1 MMKRF
6 FFYVFF
12 LLTHILYSQHT
23 NLTLNTSLTSDLDRF
38 LYSNK
43 TDIHTS
49 CRPIIKSNLSFSID
63 SAIARYYVSNYK
75 NVYMR
80 KLFSEH
86 LFILGGNDYNVIVS
100 PIFHFSKGKDLID
113 SDNTFVNS
121 RGYLIE
127 ADLGNKFSFSTSFVE
142 NQAIFPNY
150 LDSYIRD
157 NRVVLGQGY
166 ARNFKGTGFD
176 YAMSSGYVS
185 YVPNTNFYLQ
195 FGHGKNFIGDGYRSL
210 LLSDNTFNYPY
221 LKIQTNFRKV
231 QYTTVYAELMDINYF
246 KIYDLPTSGQMG
258 YPKKYLSLHYLSY
271 NINNR
276 FNLSFFESVIWKM
289 NNNPNSHSFDIN
301 YLNPITLINQISNN
315 EESPNNVF
323 LGINS
328 RYAFSSSYFYGQLL
342 IDNFSCLN
350 LNNLDSY
357 WANNI
362 GFQLGYKIFNP
373 FSISRLTL
381 QTEYNYVRPYTYA
394 HNNPF
399 QNYGHYNQSLSHPLG
414 ANFSEI
420 LFIGNYKWKRF
431 AIDAKI
437 MFAKQGKDFQGDS
450 ISYGANVYYS
460 TGTYANAQGLTGIS
474 SGRPSDYGVEM
485 YQGNLTTINFRSLN
499 ISYIINPVTNLKIN
513 IGIIL
518 RKSSN
523 IDGDMKTRFINF
535 GIMSDLF
542 NRYYDI

>member
-1 MMKRF
+1 MF
-6 FFYVFF
+6 
-12 LLTHILYSQHT
+12 TNILCSQHT
-23 NLTLNTSLTSDLDRF
+23 NLTLNTSVTSDVDRF
-38 LYSNK
+38 LYSNIK
-43 TDIHTS
+43 NIHTS
-49 CRPIIKSNLSFSID
+49 CKPIIKSNLGFSID
-63 SAIARYYVSNYK
+63 SVISRYYISDYK
-75 NVYMR
+75 NLYMR
-80 KLFSEH
+80 KLFTEH
-86 LFILGGNDYNVIVS
+86 FFVLFGNDYNVIIS
-100 PIFHFSKGKDLID
+100 PIFHFSKGKDLIN
-113 SDNTFVNS
+113 SENTFVNS

-127 ADLGNKFSFSTSFVE
+127 ADLGKKLSFSTSFVE

-157 NRVVLGQGY
+157 NRVVPGQGY

-176 YAMSSGYVS
+176 YAMSSGYVT
-185 YVPNTNFYLQ
+185 YVPNTNFCLQ
-195 FGHGKNFIGDGYRSL
+195 FGHGKNFLGDGYRSL
-210 LLSDNTFNYPY
+210 LLSDNSFNYPY
-221 LKIQTNFRKV
+221 LKIQTNFKKV
-231 QYTTVYAELMDINYF
+231 QYTTLYAELMDINYF
-246 KIYDLPTSGQMG
+246 KIYGLPTSGQMG

-289 NNNPNSHSFDIN
+289 NNDPASHSFDVN
-301 YLNPITLINQISNN
+301 YLSPIALINQISNK

-323 LGINS
+323 LGINA
-328 RYAFSSSYFYGQLL
+328 RYAFSSAYFYGQLL
-342 IDNFSCLN
+342 LDNFSYLDLYN
-350 LNNLDSY
+350 FDSY

-362 GFQLGYKIFNP
+362 GFQIGYKIFHP
-373 FSISRLTL
+373 CSIDRLTL

-437 MFAKQGKDFQGDS
+437 IFVKQGQDYKGDS
-450 ISYGANVYYS
+450 ISYGANVYNS
-460 TGTYANAQGLTGIS
+460 TGTFENQQGVTLVS

-485 YQGNLTTINFRSLN
+485 YQGNLTTINFRSLDL
-499 ISYIINPVTNLKIN
+499 SYIMNPATNLKIN
-513 IGIIL
+513 IGITL
-518 RKSSN
+518 RNSSS
-523 IDGDMKTRFINF
+523 IDGGIKTRFINF

-542 NRYYDI
+542 NHYYDI